1 MTTQKILI
9 QLPTAQHTA
18 LKGMADRVGISVAA
32 QARIAFQYYIEHH
45 VPKEPMVKPSNNST
59 VELEQRFI
67 ELVNEKTVFTSDDE
81 AHQWMTSFLQLRTT
95 LAQRTSRP
103 KESFNMP
110 AWAAEQVQRDPD
122 TGMFSLPKYKAAAV
136 SKEETPESVES
147 DLADLAKKYSQ

>member
-45 VPKEPMVKPSNNST
+45 VPKEPIAKPSNNST
-59 VELEQRFI
+59 MELEQRLV
-67 ELVNEKTVFTSDDE
+67 ELVNDKILFTTDDD
-81 AHQWMTSFLQLRTT
+81 AHQWMTSFMQLRTT

-103 KESFNMP
+103 KEAFNMP
-110 AWAAEQVQRDPD
+110 AWAAEQVQCDPD
-122 TGMFSLPKYKAAAV
+122 TGMYSLPKYKAASVA
-136 SKEETPESVES
+136 KDETPESVES